1 MQIITVRELRG
12 PNIYSYRPVIK
23 VRLDLGE
30 QAETPSNEIPG
41 FVERLTEALPT
52 LSEHHCALGYRG
64 GFVERLHE
72 GTYLAHVFEHV
83 ALEFQTAAGYD
94 VRFGKARSG
103 GTPGVYDVVLGYRSA
118 AAAMEA
124 IRQAEELINALV
136 AGSPYDAAAA
146 VQAVTSAGEAD
157 RLGPSTEALYQAAC
171 GRGIPVS
178 RIGQENLLVLGW
190 GRRQQRMWTT
200 VSSKTGMLATDLACD
215 KDLTKKILADGALPV
230 PEGQVVEN
238 AKQAVQAMMEIGV
251 PVVIKPLGGNQ
262 GKGVTLD
269 IHKVEEAER
278 AFAIAAEFDNRVVVE
293 QFIPGRQYRL
303 CVVNGK
309 LVAAAERIPAYV
321 IGDGSST
328 IWQLVD
334 QINADPQRGDGHEKP
349 LTKIKIDSVAI
360 INLSRQGLTPDSI
373 PADGKIVYIREN
385 ANLSTGGTAVDV
397 TDIVHPET
405 VQMAERAAKL
415 IGLDIAGVDIV
426 ATDIT
431 KSLRQGG
438 AIIEVN
444 AAPGIRMHHYPSA
457 GKSRD
462 VAAAIIDYLFPHGDQ
477 GRIPIIS
484 VTGTNGKTT
493 VTRMIGHI
501 WEAAGYKVGMTTT
514 DGIHIGGECI
524 MPGDTTGPASARIVL
539 NDPCVEV
546 AVLET
551 ARGGLL
557 RGGLAFDNCDVGI
570 VTNVT
575 EDHLGQDGIED
586 LNDLAYVKSL
596 VLETV
601 KPDGF
606 AVINADDAFAAILAK
621 RVRAEIMYFS
631 LEPDNLIVRRHLG
644 RGGKAIFVK
653 ESMIYAA
660 EGKTAKPLLSA
671 DSIPATLGGIAMHN
685 LQNAVIAAAACW
697 CLRLPVSYICEG
709 LMSFD
714 ENPGRFNLISLGNL
728 CVCVDYGHNPAGYL
742 ATISTARRMGAR
754 RLVGVIAAP
763 GDRRDDVVVNVGRI
777 AGRGFDMIYIKEDED
792 LRGRQPGE
800 IAALLKQGV
809 IESGY
814 PAEAVTLVLSE
825 YTAVWTALS
834 QAQPEDLIVVFYEKY
849 DVVKRAIDEFRLQ
862 HNRQQ
867 AEAAGYGYFAVN
879 QAGI

>member
-1 MQIITVRELRG
+1 MQIISVRELRG

-30 QAETPSNEIPG
+30 QTETPSNEIPG
-41 FVERLTEALPT
+41 FVERLKETLPN
-52 LSEHHCALGYRG
+52 LNEHHCSLGYRG

-83 ALEFQTAAGYD
+83 TLELQAAAGYD
-94 VRFGKARSG
+94 VRFGKARAS

-124 IRQAEELINALV
+124 IHQAEELINALV
-136 AGSPYDAAAA
+136 SGIPYDAAAA
-146 VQAVTSAGEAD
+146 AKAVRSAGEAD

-171 GRGIPVS
+171 SRGIPVS

-190 GRRQQRMWTT
+190 GHRQQRMWTT

-230 PEGQVVEN
+230 PEGQVVET
-238 AKQAVQAMMEIGV
+238 AKQAVQAMQEIGI

-269 IHKVEEAER
+269 IHKAEEAER
-278 AFAIAAEFDNRVVVE
+278 AFTIAAEFDNRVVVE
-293 QFIPGRQYRL
+293 QFISGRQYRL
-303 CVVNGK
+303 CIVNGK
-309 LVAAAERIPAYV
+309 LAAAAERIPAYV
-321 IGDGSST
+321 IGDGKST
-328 IWQLVD
+328 IRQLVD

-360 INLSRQGLTPDSI
+360 INLSRQGLTPDSE

-405 VQMAERAAKL
+405 VRMAERAAKL

-462 VAAAIIDYLFPHGDQ
+462 VAAAIVDYLFPHGDQ
-477 GRIPIIS
+477 GRIPVIS
-484 VTGTNGKTT
+484 ITGTNGKTT

-501 WEAAGYKVGMTTT
+501 WEAAGYKIGMTTT
-514 DGIHIGGECI
+514 DGIYINGECI

-557 RGGLAFDNCDVGI
+557 RGGLAFDYCDIGI

-586 LNDLAYVKSL
+586 LNDLAHVKSL

-606 AVINADDAFAAILAK
+606 AVINADDAYASTLAK

-644 RGGKAIFVK
+644 RGGKAVFVK
-653 ESMIYAA
+653 EGMIYAA
-660 EGKTAKPLLSA
+660 EGKAAKPLLSVA
-671 DSIPATLGGIAMHN
+671 SIPATLGGIAMHN
-685 LQNAVIAAAACW
+685 LQNAVIAAAACY
-697 CLRLPVSYICEG
+697 CLRLPISYICEG

-754 RLVGVIAAP
+754 RVVGVIAAP

-777 AGRGFDMIYIKEDED
+777 AGRGFDLIYIKEDED

-814 PAEAVTLVLSE
+814 PVEAVTLVLSE
-825 YTAVWTALS
+825 YAAVCTALS

-862 HNRQQ
+862 HNQQ
-867 AEAAGYGYFAVN
+867 QDETAGYGYFVVN
-879 QAGI
+879 QARV